1 MLETDRKG
9 CSLHRYSDLACAL
22 SKNGPH
28 LSWIFGCIDVRMG
41 VWRAGVVDDVCGS
54 VVSLIVVLKLFFIYT
69 LNVCQ
74 VSSRTGIRRWEL
86 ITADYGPDINHLEQ
100 VFAVPR
106 PGSIVAAVKTG
117 EGRLFVFEEVF
128 GGGLRVNVF

>member
-1 MLETDRKG
+1 MGGPGHPRMAWVRDW
-9 CSLHRYSDLACAL
+9 HR
-22 SKNGPH
+22 
-28 LSWIFGCIDVRMG
+28 
-41 VWRAGVVDDVCGS
+41 
-54 VVSLIVVLKLFFIYT
+54 T
-69 LNVCQ
+69 VCQ

-86 ITADYGPDINHLEQ
+86 ITADYGPDINRLEQ

>member
-1 MLETDRKG
+1 
-9 CSLHRYSDLACAL
+9 
-22 SKNGPH
+22 
-28 LSWIFGCIDVRMG
+28 MG
-41 VWRAGVVDDVCGS
+41 VWRGRVVDDVCGS

-86 ITADYGPDINHLEQ
+86 ITADYGPDINRLEQ